1 MKQSRFQQE
10 DYRKKQFDCSEHN
23 TESSLNYTILPFLI
37 KETRKEFTS
46 FLDIGSQEGQFAKK
60 LNDTFNIKRTTCM
73 DVNET
78 TVSNGEKNHPHFNW
92 VLGDAT
98 NWNTDETFDLI
109 SILNVFHIFY
119 SINVIKKL
127 HSMLDKDG
135 LVLISTGDVNF
146 SKENI
151 SDKDIVGSF
160 EREGFTLKSIN
171 KVYEKSGEVSSVHL
185 SANRWYTSFIFKK

>member
-1 MKQSRFQQE
+1 MNDSIFLE
-10 DYRKKQFDCSEHN
+10 ENHRKRQFDCSEHN
-23 TESSLNYTILPFLI
+23 IDSSLSYTILPFLL
-37 KETRKEFTS
+37 KETRKVFTS

-73 DVNET
+73 DINET
-78 TVSNGEKNHPHFNW
+78 TVSNGEKKYPHFNW
-92 VLGDAT
+92 VLGDVT

-109 SILNVFHIFY
+109 SILNAFYALY

-135 LVLISTGDVNF
+135 LVLISTGDLNF
-146 SKENI
+146 SKRNI
-151 SDKDIVGSF
+151 SDKDIVDSF

-171 KVYEKSGEVSSVHL
+171 KIYEKSDAESSVHL
-185 SANRWYTSFIFKK
+185 CVNSWYTSFIFKK